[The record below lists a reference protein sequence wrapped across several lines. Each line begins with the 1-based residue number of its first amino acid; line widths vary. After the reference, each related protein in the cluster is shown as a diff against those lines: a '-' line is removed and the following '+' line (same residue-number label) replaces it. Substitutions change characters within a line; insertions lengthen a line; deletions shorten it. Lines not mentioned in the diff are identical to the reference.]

1 MKISYN
7 WLKEYLQIDLDPH
20 DVAEIL
26 TNTGHEIEET
36 EEWYSVEGGLKGIVI
51 GEVLSSQKH
60 PDADRLTVNIVDVGG
75 ERPLTIVCGAPNVAA
90 GQKVPVAL
98 PGSFIFKGDEK
109 IEIKTSRIRGQI
121 SEGMICAEDEIG
133 MGTSHEGIMV
143 LSADAKP
150 GTPAAEYFGVEKD
163 FVFTIGFTPNR
174 IDCASH
180 IGLARDLAAYLAV
193 NRGMDIRLKMPSIE
207 SFKPEN
213 SRETFEVIIE
223 NTRDCPRYTGV
234 NIFDVKVAESPQWLK
249 NRLRAVGLSPIN
261 NVVDITNYVLY
272 ECGQPLHAFDA
283 DMITGQKVI
292 IKNLPDGTKMT
303 TLDNVERVLSAKDLI
318 ICNESEGMC
327 IAGVFGGLK
336 SGVTEA
342 TRNVFLESAY
352 FNPVSIRKTAKR
364 HSLNTDASF
373 RFERGADPE
382 ITVWALKRAATLI
395 RDIAGGKLLADIRDV
410 YPVKIP
416 NPVITISCDRIN
428 RLIGKDLPYDKIKKI
443 ISLMDIKILSENLP
457 EMKIEIPARKVDVQK
472 EADVTEEILRIYGY
486 DNVEVGNHV
495 NSTLSYT
502 EKPDRHKLMNLVS
515 EMLSAN
521 GFSEIMCNSL
531 VPASWFEN
539 NPDFDS
545 TKLVKL
551 ANPLS
556 SDLNA
561 MRQSLLP
568 GGLSTIARN
577 INRQNY
583 DLKLFEFGNC
593 YFFNNTT
600 GVKRVDRYSERMS
613 LDLFMTGNRAK
624 HTWNSPKTPADF
636 FYMKSFTE
644 MVLQRTGLDA
654 DSLKQAES
662 EKSYFT
668 ESLVYLVNGK
678 PVAETGKISPSYLK
692 KFEIEQDVY
701 YSHIDWDYLLEVIKN
716 NAITYREL
724 PKFPWVRRDLAL
736 LIDNHVRFSQ
746 IRELALSTENQF
758 IKDICLFDVYESES
772 LGKDKKSYAVSFILQ
787 DEHKTLTDKQIDRI
801 MNNLIKAF
809 EKELGATIRK

>member
-521 GFSEIMCNSL
+521 GFSEIM
-531 VPASWFEN
+531 
-539 NPDFDS
+539 
-545 TKLVKL
+545 
-551 ANPLS
+551 
-556 SDLNA
+556 
-561 MRQSLLP
+561 
-568 GGLSTIARN
+568 
-577 INRQNY
+577 
-583 DLKLFEFGNC
+583 
-593 YFFNNTT
+593 
-600 GVKRVDRYSERMS
+600 
-613 LDLFMTGNRAK
+613 
-624 HTWNSPKTPADF
+624 
-636 FYMKSFTE
+636 
-644 MVLQRTGLDA
+644 
-654 DSLKQAES
+654 
-662 EKSYFT
+662 
-668 ESLVYLVNGK
+668 
-678 PVAETGKISPSYLK
+678 
-692 KFEIEQDVY
+692 
-701 YSHIDWDYLLEVIKN
+701 
-716 NAITYREL
+716 
-724 PKFPWVRRDLAL
+724 
-736 LIDNHVRFSQ
+736 
-746 IRELALSTENQF
+746 
-758 IKDICLFDVYESES
+758 
-772 LGKDKKSYAVSFILQ
+772 
-787 DEHKTLTDKQIDRI
+787 
-801 MNNLIKAF
+801 
-809 EKELGATIRK
+809 

>member
-109 IEIKTSRIRGQI
+109 IEIKTSKIRGQI

>member
-109 IEIKTSRIRGQI
+109 IEIKTSKIRGQI

-583 DLKLFEFGNC
+583 DLKLFE
-593 YFFNNTT
+593 
-600 GVKRVDRYSERMS
+600 
-613 LDLFMTGNRAK
+613 
-624 HTWNSPKTPADF
+624 
-636 FYMKSFTE
+636 
-644 MVLQRTGLDA
+644 
-654 DSLKQAES
+654 
-662 EKSYFT
+662 
-668 ESLVYLVNGK
+668 
-678 PVAETGKISPSYLK
+678 
-692 KFEIEQDVY
+692 
-701 YSHIDWDYLLEVIKN
+701 
-716 NAITYREL
+716 
-724 PKFPWVRRDLAL
+724 
-736 LIDNHVRFSQ
+736 
-746 IRELALSTENQF
+746 
-758 IKDICLFDVYESES
+758 
-772 LGKDKKSYAVSFILQ
+772 
-787 DEHKTLTDKQIDRI
+787 
-801 MNNLIKAF
+801 
-809 EKELGATIRK
+809 